1 MDGAYRTDASR
12 VALSGAR
19 AKLMFPRAGLRGL
32 IALAVVRDTRGA
44 ALTNAERFSF
54 FPASPFCA
62 ISYVLEGELYLV
74 GPTQRNLPARMASRF
89 LSGPSRGPVTSWS
102 PGPVLTMSIC
112 LFPNAWSAVSGLD
125 PRQTIDVYSPLEGC
139 LSPDLARQFDEA
151 AQAGDCEGVF
161 ARTEDALEPRWR
173 ENRAGG
179 FSPPWLTDWLRGLAI
194 QAAFSGPGKSAR
206 QIQRRIKTWT
216 GKTQRDWQTHARLEQ
231 AFARG
236 VNATQGSIAELA
248 VDAGYSDQSHMGREI
263 KRLTGYSP
271 ARLMKLINSDE
282 RFWFYSLMGEV
293 Y

>member
-1 MDGAYRTDASR
+1 MDGAYRTDASL

-62 ISYVLEGELYLV
+62 VSHVLAGELYLV
-74 GPTQRNLPARMASRF
+74 GAKERNVPRPHGGVFPFGSEPRTRDELESGSGADDVDLPVPERVERRVGAGSEANHRR
-89 LSGPSRGPVTSWS
+89 LRPV
-102 PGPVLTMSIC
+102 G
-112 LFPNAWSAVSGLD
+112 
-125 PRQTIDVYSPLEGC
+125 GC
-139 LSPDLARQFDEA
+139 LSRDLARQFDEA
-151 AQAGDCEGVF
+151 AQAGDCESVF

-282 RFWFYSLMGEV
+282 RFLV
-293 Y
+293 L